1 VTINLSELLFSC
13 EYISWGMIDF
23 NESARILPTVTLMD
37 YVATD
42 IVKNS
47 TYSMKAK
54 LIKSLALSDIGMI
67 KESILMLLRAV
78 SEKDLPLFWIR
89 QS

>member
-1 VTINLSELLFSC
+1 
-13 EYISWGMIDF
+13 MIDF